1 MWETAL
7 AVPPP
12 LTSSKT
18 PAAKCQKVS
27 KCLHIESDLG
37 AIIRLRIM
45 LEQQCEK
52 VGLVLTTPRH
62 SVLIRITHWITA
74 LSFFGLLL
82 SGILIL
88 VAHPRFYWGETGG
101 LGTESLIDLPIPFK
115 FGYSGWG
122 RYLHFLSAWVSALT
136 GLAYVGAGLFT
147 GHFGKN
153 FLPARADLA
162 WPSIRRSV
170 GDHLRLKRPIE
181 EDAKSYNVLQRL
193 SYLAVV
199 FVLFPAVMLT
209 GFAMSPA
216 ITSVIPVTVDI
227 FGGQQSARTVHFF
240 VAVFLVLFVLV
251 HIVMVSRSGF
261 TSRMRAMITGRGRSQ
276 TIG

>member
-1 MWETAL
+1 
-7 AVPPP
+7 
-12 LTSSKT
+12 
-18 PAAKCQKVS
+18 
-27 KCLHIESDLG
+27 
-37 AIIRLRIM
+37 M

-170 GDHLRLKRPIE
+170 VDHLRLKRPIE